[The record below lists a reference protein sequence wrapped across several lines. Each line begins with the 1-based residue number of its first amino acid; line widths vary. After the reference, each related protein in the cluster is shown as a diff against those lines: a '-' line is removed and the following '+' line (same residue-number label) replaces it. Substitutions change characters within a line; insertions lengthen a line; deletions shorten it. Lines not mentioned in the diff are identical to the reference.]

1 MQRTLF
7 ALMLASCLLSPSLA
21 QRPPR
26 LVENQLFLIL
36 RPGTSLGQ
44 VNELARMVGGAVLVF
59 YPTLREPR
67 GIVVRGAQQQGQA
80 APETPPAAAN
90 LTAQASSLDP
100 CGGALA
106 LIEVDG
112 KNLAQALQELRRNDL
127 VLYGDPQ
134 SIGDDDS
141 DEDYRPQMGAGG
153 TIPPGKGG
161 ASVTVAVLDNGATS
175 GKVDVFNVRPGGYD
189 FTTGVNGDPDASE
202 DPAPARLHGSAI
214 ASLIAGKNWGM
225 APEANIL
232 PVRVCDE
239 NNECL
244 ASNVVRG
251 TCWAISQVS
260 GNGSDPKA
268 LRNLVLNYSLGGEH
282 PIESLR
288 ALLAYAL
295 RHGALVAASGGN
307 EGRRGFG
314 APPHFPAYYAPEF
327 GGFLAVAGLWPS
339 PRQPGKWERWP
350 FSTIGPHLEIAA
362 PAVVPLLG
370 QIYRGTSYATGYV
383 SGALALWRDACPDL
397 SPADIEIRLARDAAR
412 TLLVGTVYRQL
423 VGQGML
429 HMPNPMDC

>member
-1 MQRTLF
+1 MRKVLF
-7 ALMLASCLLSPSLA
+7 ALMVAGCLLSPALA
-21 QRPPR
+21 QRPSR

-36 RPGTSLGQ
+36 RPGTGLEQ
-44 VNELARMVGGAVLVF
+44 VNELAKAVRGAVLTF
-59 YPTLREPR
+59 YPSLREPR
-67 GIVVRGAQQQGQA
+67 GIAVRGPQQQ
-80 APETPPAAAN
+80 TPPAPEAPASMAAP
-90 LTAQASSLDP
+90 ASSLDP
-100 CGGALA
+100 CAGALA

-134 SIGDDDS
+134 SIGDDDAE
-141 DEDYRPQMGAGG
+141 EDYRPQMGAGG
-153 TIPPGKGG
+153 IIPPGKGG

-175 GKVDVFNVRPGGYD
+175 GMVDVFEVRPGGYD

-202 DPAPARLHGSAI
+202 SPAPARSHGSAI

-225 APEANIL
+225 APQARIL

-260 GNGSDPKA
+260 SNGLEPKA
-268 LRNLVLNYSLGGEH
+268 LSNLVLNYSLGTEH

-307 EGRRGFG
+307 EGSRGFG

-362 PAVVPLLG
+362 PSVVPLLG
-370 QIYRGTSYATGYV
+370 QVYRGTSYATGYV
-383 SGALALWRDACPDL
+383 SGALALWRDACSNL
-397 SPADIEIRLARDAAR
+397 SPADIEARLERDATR

-429 HMPNPMDC
+429 RVPNPMDC